1 MVAECRSSCRLRSER
16 GDQRIERVGIET
28 GDDLIAVMQLRYDDA
43 PCTSLELVAGFGTLA
58 DVTVVELDAS
68 RSQVIPDPAT
78 FLSSRRSCVGVEGV
92 ENDLVHG
99 CS

>member
-1 MVAECRSSCRLRSER
+1 MVAARRRSCRVSSER
-16 GDQRIERVGIET
+16 GDQRIEGVGIEA
-28 GDDLIAVMQLRYDDA
+28 GDDVIAVVQLRDDDA
-43 PCTSLELVAGFGTLA
+43 PGKGRELVAGFGTLA